1 MIQNLKIKTGII
13 LSIFLFAAAISAQV
27 PKPVKP
33 QFPKSETP
41 AEKAIAVDAKV
52 NISLCVA
59 KGKINVNGWDRK
71 EVRAYV
77 SSGGSRVGFKVLK
90 KDKNEKPVWIM
101 VVGFDTRENGAS
113 QSEECLSGDDIELDV
128 PRGAIVNIKS
138 RDSETKIESVDKVRF
153 SNVGGNVFF
162 DNIANGIEAETKQ
175 GSITVGNSGGSIGL
189 ATTNGNIVVFNIS
202 PSEIGDVFRA
212 KTINGTIT
220 LQEVEHLLLDVN
232 SISGSIKFTGEPSG
246 GGQYTFGTQSG
257 VIFLSMPEN
266 SSCKIN
272 AFWQSGNFSSLMPM
286 QNIKK
291 TSVSGVQNLTG
302 QIGAGEATI
311 NLTTFSGRI
320 VIRKA
325 DK

>member
-33 QFPKSETP
+33 QYPKSETP

-90 KDKNEKPVWIM
+90 KDKDEKAVWVM
-101 VVGFDTRENGAS
+101 VVGFDTRETGAS

-175 GSITVGNSGGSIGL
+175 GSIMVGNSGGSIGL
-189 ATTNGNIVVFNIS
+189 STTNGNIVVFNAN
-202 PSEIGDVFRA
+202 PSEISDFLKVH
-212 KTINGTIT
+212 TINGTIT
-220 LQEVEHLLLDVN
+220 LQEIEHLLLDVN
-232 SISGSIKFTGEPSG
+232 SFSGSIKFTGEPLG
-246 GGQYTFGTQSG
+246 GGQYNFVTQSG
-257 VIFLSMPEN
+257 AIMLSIPQE
-266 SSCKIN
+266 SSCKVN
-272 AFWQSGNFSSLMPM
+272 AFWRSGAFNSLIPM

-302 QIGAGEATI
+302 QIGGGEAMF
-311 NLTTFSGRI
+311 NLTTSGGRI
-320 VIRKA
+320 FIQKA
-325 DK
+325 DR